1 MQQASVAFMGS
12 RDSMCFM
19 HDRNQGALRRT
30 IGTGGA
36 VLLGLGSIVGTGVF
50 VSIALA
56 TDLAGSWV
64 LVAIGIATVT
74 ATCNGEQCPTGG
86 GLSGQWRHV

>member
-1 MQQASVAFMGS
+1 MTDDELQQASVAFMGS
-12 RDSMCFM
+12 RIACFM
-19 HDRNQGALRRT
+19 HDRNGAHRRT

-50 VSIALA
+50 VNIALA

-64 LVAIGIATVT
+64 LVAIGIATGLRP
-74 ATCNGEQCPTGG
+74 ATD
-86 GLSGQWRHV
+86 